1 MIESLLPGV
10 IMSSEAFDDSRPC
23 ALFLAEE
30 AVISGAVEK
39 RRREF
44 TTARWCARDA
54 LGHLGY
60 PPVPVLPGARGAPV
74 WPSGVVGSITHCAGY
89 RAAAVARSGDITT
102 LGIDA
107 EPNKPLPSGIL
118 EVITVDEELHRVTD
132 LLRRDPSVRW
142 DRLLFSAKESVYK
155 AWFPLDPLRE
165 PRLDFTEASIV
176 FDPVWGGFQAR
187 LLGEGPRL
195 SDGVELTEF
204 SGRWLV
210 GRGLVITA
218 VAVMTTPSNIWHPPG
233 TSDARVP
240 SPPGG

>member
-1 MIESLLPGV
+1 MIEALLPCG
-10 IMSSEAFDDSRPC
+10 IISSEAFDDSRPC

-60 PPVPVLPGARGAPV
+60 PPVPVLPGAKGAPV

-89 RAAAVARSGDITT
+89 RAAAVARSGDVAT

-118 EVITVDEELHRVTD
+118 EVITVDEELRRVTD

-155 AWFPLDPLRE
+155 AWFPLAPLRE
-165 PRLDFTEASIV
+165 PRLDFTEASIT

-218 VAVMTTPSNIWHPPG
+218 VAVVAAPSDDRDPASRGVAERQRI
-233 TSDARVP
+233 RF
-240 SPPGG
+240 

>member
-1 MIESLLPGV
+1 MIEDLLPGEV
-10 IMSSEAFDDSRPC
+10 MSSEAFDDSRPG
-23 ALFLAEE
+23 ALFPEEE
-30 AVISGAVEK
+30 AVISRSVEK

-54 LGHLGY
+54 LSRLGY
-60 PPVPVLPGARGAPV
+60 PPAPVLPGVKGAPI

-89 RAAAVARSGDITT
+89 RAAVVARSVDVAA

-118 EVITVDEELHRVTD
+118 EAITVGEELHRVTD

-155 AWFPLDPLRE
+155 AWFPLAPLRE
-165 PRLDFTEASIV
+165 PRLDFTEASIA

-187 LLGEGPRL
+187 LLAEGPRL
-195 SDGVELTEF
+195 SDGGELKEF
-204 SGRWLV
+204 SGRWLM

-218 VAVMTTPSNIWHPPG
+218 IAVGAAPAVAQNAPDVS
-233 TSDARVP
+233 AV
-240 SPPGG
+240 